1 MNRKFDF
8 KVKYQ
13 RNVRPIA
20 AAHIPLRNVHR
31 IFIFSSGIITL
42 QFVFTSL
49 SLLYFNLFHNTAQ
62 KQCQKQQNTVN
73 NTMHF
78 NTVTP

>member
-8 KVKYQ
+8 KVKYL
-13 RNVRPIA
+13 RNVRPVA
-20 AAHIPLRNVHR
+20 TAHMPLRTLHR

-42 QFVFTSL
+42 RLFSASL
-49 SLLYFNLFHNTAQ
+49 LLLYFNLFHNTAQ

-73 NTMHF
+73 NTIHF